1 MIYEF
6 NIKIYIFTYIKIMIF
21 FNKFKKINSI
31 FNHLYYK
38 ISNSP
43 NRKTNKKPY
52 HYNLNKQTL

>member
-1 MIYEF
+1 
-6 NIKIYIFTYIKIMIF
+6 MIF